1 MVPRGVE
8 VIVGAVTDRTFGPL
22 VMYGSGGTLV
32 ELLGDTAFRIAP
44 LSDLDAADLLSEVR
58 GTARLRGF
66 RGAPPADEKA
76 LTELLLRVSA
86 LIDACPDIQEVD
98 LNPVNV
104 FESGVRVVDFRIRVG
119 RPPAPAPSRRI
130 SY

>member
-1 MVPRGVE
+1 
-8 VIVGAVTDRTFGPL
+8 
-22 VMYGSGGTLV
+22 MYGSGGTLV

-44 LSDLDAADLLSEVR
+44 LSDLDVADMLDEVK

-76 LTELLLRVSA
+76 LAEILLRVSA
-86 LIDACPDIQEVD
+86 LIEACPDIREVD

-104 FESGVRVVDFRIRVG
+104 FESGARVVDFRIRVG
-119 RPPAPAPSRRI
+119 RPPAPGRSRRI